1 MKKVLSFFL
10 ALLLI
15 LPTCTTA
22 LASSPAQP
30 CPCAHPPVIYITGFA
45 MTDLVA
51 YPGTED
57 AYDVFMPETQKIQ
70 SAVKQL
76 VRPLVQVML
85 LHTYKSFARS
95 LAKTAHFLL
104 DEIACDNN
112 GDPVNDYVD
121 VRYRSDPTMYH
132 APYSQTRFRYDWRE
146 DVFDI
151 AAELHAFI
159 EETKRLTG
167 HDKVVLK
174 GESMGGAVLMTY
186 LKVYGHESV
195 DTIIMQSSAFN
206 GISLVGDL
214 FTGDLRVQTASVLRY
229 AGNFLQGSDNETNF
243 YRLML
248 RRFGFLA
255 SPLVR
260 LLDRTLSRGGSILYS
275 TCLCDLFGN
284 IPGLWT
290 FVPQEKY
297 EQAKA
302 FMLDETENAVLIE
315 KIDRYHYGVMDSTKA
330 LLDSAL
336 ADGVK
341 LAILANYDKAAVPVG
356 EHAGLQSDF
365 LIDTARASMGATCAD
380 FGSTLG
386 SNYVQKIADGHNH
399 LSCDNVIDA
408 STCAY
413 PEYTWFVK
421 DMMHTWYTG
430 SYAAF
435 TYWISSLRTQPT
447 VHDTPLYPQFMVDN
461 HDTNE
466 LEPLTPENSE
476 RHPTDVDFCALLQTF
491 LARIRK
497 NT

>member
-1 MKKVLSFFL
+1 MKKVLSLFL
-10 ALLLI
+10 AFVLMFSVSA
-15 LPTCTTA
+15 TA
-22 LASSPAQP
+22 AASPAQI
-30 CPCAHPPVIYITGFA
+30 CTCAHPPVIYITGFA

-51 YPGTED
+51 YPGTENQ
-57 AYDVFMPETQKIQ
+57 YNVFMPETEKIQ
-70 SAVKQL
+70 TALKQL
-76 VRPLVQVML
+76 IAPIVQVML
-85 LHTYKSFARS
+85 LHNYKSFARS
-95 LAKTAHFLL
+95 LAKAAHFLL
-104 DEIACDNN
+104 DEIACDDN

-121 VRYRSDPTMYH
+121 VCYRSDPSAFH
-132 APYSQTRFRYDWRE
+132 NPYTQTRFRYDWRE

-151 AAELHAFI
+151 AAELHEFI

-167 HDKVVLK
+167 HSKVVLK

-186 LKVYGHESV
+186 LKVYGHDSV

-214 FTGDLRVQTASVLRY
+214 FTGDLRVQTANALRY
-229 AGNFLQGSDNETNF
+229 AENYLEGSENEVNF

-255 SPLVR
+255 APIVR
-260 LLDRTLSRGGSILYS
+260 ILDKTMSRGNSILYQE
-275 TCLCDLFGN
+275 CLSDLFGN

-297 EQAKA
+297 AQAKA
-302 FMLDETENAVLIE
+302 FLLDETENAVLIQ
-315 KIDRYHYGVMDSTKA
+315 KIDRYHYGVADSTKA
-330 LLDSAL
+330 LLDDAL

-341 LAILANYDKAAVPVG
+341 LAIIANYDKAAVPVG

-365 LIDTARASMGATCAD
+365 LIDTARTSMGATCAD
-380 FGSTLG
+380 FGKTLG
-386 SNYVQKIADGHNH
+386 EDYVQKVDDGHNH
-399 LSCDNVIDA
+399 VSCDNVIDA

-430 SYAAF
+430 SYATF
-435 TYWISSLRTQPT
+435 TYWLSSLTVQPT

-466 LEPLTPENSE
+466 LEPLTVENSE
-476 RHPTDVDFCALLQTF
+476 RHPTDVDWKALFQLF
-491 LARIRK
+491 RERIREK
-497 NT
+497 R